1 MSIEIE
7 NAPDAA
13 RSAGAHPLG
22 VALVGHLV
30 AAALL
35 WGVISAPDRT
45 VVYNEDFV
53 RWAWLAVLLGA
64 ALAAGVGVWRRSWKS
79 TALAGL
85 GVGAA
90 LVLELAMFL
99 VWIISHSQ

>member
-7 NAPDAA
+7 SAPDAA
-13 RSAGAHPLG
+13 RSPGAHPLA

-35 WGVISAPDRT
+35 WGVVSAPDRT
-45 VVYNEDFV
+45 VVYDEDFV

-64 ALAAGVGVWRRSWKS
+64 ALAAGSGFGDVVGSRRRWPASGW
-79 TALAGL
+79 
-85 GVGAA
+85 
-90 LVLELAMFL
+90 VLP
-99 VWIISHSQ
+99 SCSS